1 MDYKESVRAGPEE
14 KNLVLT
20 VHRSDQCGNAQ
31 NCKYPYSGIG
41 TTPEELKKLFCYD
54 HTFIRFKNNYR
65 SKEKF
70 LEATIAALDNDNDH
84 SDDPKDWVGIL
95 DIPKLFP
102 NVPCIKVAGGTAIT
116 VAHC

>member
-41 TTPEELKKLFCYD
+41 STPEELNKQRLSAPFTGC
-54 HTFIRFKNNYR
+54 
-65 SKEKF
+65 
-70 LEATIAALDNDNDH
+70 ALRGCPPMPLQD
-84 SDDPKDWVGIL
+84 
-95 DIPKLFP
+95 
-102 NVPCIKVAGGTAIT
+102 A
-116 VAHC
+116 